1 LFPYITQVSACK
13 YIGKHLLAQWF
24 FEESF
29 RKPDKQRDGDLTS
42 LQREAQ
48 QIFSDNAIPG
58 IIFLYRIDPEL
69 FGKSLVI
76 GRYEM
81 IQHEV
86 LAFASVAI
94 FPTSLVNV

>member
-1 LFPYITQVSACK
+1 MQVSACK

-29 RKPDKQRDGDLTS
+29 RKPDRQRDGDLAS
-42 LQREAQ
+42 SQREVQ

-81 IQHEV
+81 NQHEV
-86 LAFASVAI
+86 FGFCLRGD
-94 FPTSLVNV
+94 FPDIVGGRVM